1 MVDDRYA
8 KNRRYI
14 ESLSKW
20 VRSDV
25 IHHSNFNFMLA
36 KLEPFIKEMTLQD
49 EENRKIEKETA
60 QYLQHEYSKSNPVN
74 EYENQSRPKADW
86 TSKKSRFAEI
96 DRRKKENAS
105 RKRNRGNSKI
115 QYDSDNSSDG
125 SFFSN
130 SGMNENTDKN
140 INNFK
145 NPVKETRETPAI
157 DSTGPKN
164 RSEFFSKS
172 FKQIS
177 KSAKLNADA
186 QSPAARLASLASF
199 AVGKSDIQD
208 ILRPNA
214 SAIKTELYVESNLE
228 KQSVLNATNVP
239 SNIKLNSTIPSNI
252 GPQAEISTDSNINPQ
267 TKISTSSNKLTNFS
281 TPLTDITSQN
291 DSNLVNTTSNKKKFK
306 FSPAVKDSTI
316 SPSNM
321 GDNGLSTSEGS
332 KSLTSNR
339 FIRGTYNTNYNADS
353 DDDFQ

>member
-60 QYLQHEYSKSNPVN
+60 QYLQNEYSKSNPVN
-74 EYENQSRPKADW
+74 EYENQSRPKVDW
-86 TSKKSRFAEI
+86 TSKKSRFTET
-96 DRRKKENAS
+96 DRRKKESAS
-105 RKRNRGNSKI
+105 RKRNRGNSRI

-125 SFFSN
+125 SFFNN
-130 SGMNENTDKN
+130 SEMNENIAKN

-145 NPVKETRETPAI
+145 NPVKETRELPANG
-157 DSTGPKN
+157 SFPGPEN

-172 FKQIS
+172 SKQMS
-177 KSAKLNADA
+177 KSAKINADA

-208 ILRPNA
+208 VLRPSA
-214 SAIKTELYVESNLE
+214 SAIKTELYLENNLE
-228 KQSVLNATNVP
+228 CQSVLNATNIP

-252 GPQAEISTDSNINPQ
+252 SEQAKISTDS
-267 TKISTSSNKLTNFS
+267 KKLT
-281 TPLTDITSQN
+281 
-291 DSNLVNTTSNKKKFK
+291 
-306 FSPAVKDSTI
+306 
-316 SPSNM
+316 
-321 GDNGLSTSEGS
+321 
-332 KSLTSNR
+332 
-339 FIRGTYNTNYNADS
+339 
-353 DDDFQ
+353 